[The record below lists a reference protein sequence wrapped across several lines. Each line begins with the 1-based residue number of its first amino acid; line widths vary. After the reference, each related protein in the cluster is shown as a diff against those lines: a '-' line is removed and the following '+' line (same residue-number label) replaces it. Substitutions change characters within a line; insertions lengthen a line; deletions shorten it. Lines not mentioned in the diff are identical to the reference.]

1 MEPVMKKK
9 RVQSWN
15 RNPDATDENR
25 EYRYA
30 GIKLGY
36 VKITTAHQIHDR
48 QYENGEYYGE
58 YYEIHKFE
66 RINGHLYVY
75 LFDKEQITNSIY
87 PKYFKMHVDTITFA
101 SEEEYLTSEVV
112 SS

>member
-1 MEPVMKKK
+1 MKKK

-48 QYENGEYYGE
+48 QYENGEYY
-58 YYEIHKFE
+58 EIYKFE
-66 RINGHLYVY
+66 RKYGHFYVC
-75 LFDKEQITNSIY
+75 LFGKEQIMIY
-87 PKYFKMHVDTITFA
+87 PQHFRMHIDNIIFV